1 MEVIWTD
8 YIKYKAKLHGFDLD
22 KIGNILKILVGAILR
37 LVVALLLGD
46 MIISSL

>member
-37 LVVALLLGD
+37 YYD
-46 MIISSL
+46 WSSRCCWAT